1 MNSDTTTLTS
11 TLLGLGG
18 LGATVVELTS
28 LVQTWFALQSSW
40 DIFYI
45 YVQHYNKLCNGI
57 GQVF

>member
-28 LVQTWFALQSSW
+28 LVQT
-40 DIFYI
+40 
-45 YVQHYNKLCNGI
+45 
-57 GQVF
+57 